1 MRRAKKKIYLIGS
14 LANKNIPHIANRIRE
29 HGYEVFDQWWSPG
42 PLADS
47 YLGHYAK
54 IRGMGYKE
62 TLQDYAAKNIFE
74 FDKKHLLRA
83 DAAIMAMSAGKS
95 AHLEL
100 GFFCGSGK
108 PGYVL
113 FDKEPSK
120 VDIMYQ
126 FASDLFFNEEEL
138 FARLRKDFKTKR
150 RIKNAR
156 T

>member
-1 MRRAKKKIYLIGS
+1 MRLAKQKTIYLIGS
-14 LANKNIPHIANRIRE
+14 LANKNIPHLANRIRKL
-29 HGYEVFDQWWSPG
+29 GFEVFDQWWSPG

-54 IRGMGYKE
+54 IRGMSYRE
-62 TLQDYAAKNIFE
+62 TLQDYAAKHIFE

-83 DAAIMAMSAGKS
+83 DIAIMAMSAGKS

-100 GFFCGSGK
+100 GFFRGLGK

-120 VDIMYQ
+120 IDIMYQ
-126 FASDLFFNEEEL
+126 FASDLFFDEKSLFREL
-138 FARLRKDFKTKR
+138 KKYK
-150 RIKNAR
+150 KEN
-156 T
+156 